1 MYKVVIDIGD
11 WSWDEEQKLT
21 IETSDFDKVQ
31 IIQEFVEFQKEHG
44 WAADYDLV
52 EDYEEE
58 EEEEVEDEDAQ
69 CDEEVEEEEVEYA
82 VGDIV
87 EDDDGLVWELVG

>member
-11 WSWDEEQKLT
+11 WSWDEDQTLT

-31 IIQEFVEFQKEHG
+31 IIQEFIEFQKDHG

-58 EEEEVEDEDAQ
+58 EEIEED
-69 CDEEVEEEEVEYA
+69 EVEEEEEDEIAEYA

>member
-1 MYKVVIDIGD
+1 MYKVIIDIGD

-31 IIQEFVEFQKEHG
+31 IIQEFIAFQQEHG

-58 EEEEVEDEDAQ
+58 EEVEDEED
-69 CDEEVEEEEVEYA
+69 EEEETEYA

-87 EDDDGLVWELVG
+87 EDDDGLVWELIG

>member
-1 MYKVVIDIGD
+1 MYKVIIDIGD

-31 IIQEFVEFQKEHG
+31 IIQEFIAFQQEHG

-52 EDYEEE
+52 EDDE
-58 EEEEVEDEDAQ
+58 EEEEVEDEED
-69 CDEEVEEEEVEYA
+69 EEEEAEYA

-87 EDDDGLVWELVG
+87 EDDDGLVWELIG

>member
-1 MYKVVIDIGD
+1 MYKVIIDIGD

-31 IIQEFVEFQKEHG
+31 IIQEFIAFQQEHG

-52 EDYEEE
+52 EDD
-58 EEEEVEDEDAQ
+58 EEEEVEDED
-69 CDEEVEEEEVEYA
+69 EVEEEEDEEAEYA

-87 EDDDGLVWELVG
+87 EDDDGLVWELIG

>member
-1 MYKVVIDIGD
+1 MYKVEIDIGD
-11 WSWDEEQKLT
+11 WSWDEDQKVT
-21 IETSDFDKVQ
+21 IQTGDFDKAQ
-31 IIQEFVEFQKEHG
+31 IIQEFIAFQQEHG

-58 EEEEVEDEDAQ
+58 DELDEEEE
-69 CDEEVEEEEVEYA
+69 EEEETEYA

>member
-1 MYKVVIDIGD
+1 MYKLVIEIGD
-11 WSWDEEQKLT
+11 WSWDETDTVT
-21 IETSDFDKVQ
+21 IETGDFEKVQ
-31 IIQEFVEFQKEHG
+31 IIQEFIAFQQEHG

-58 EEEEVEDEDAQ
+58 EVEDEED
-69 CDEEVEEEEVEYA
+69 EEEEAEYA